1 LETEWPKKRFFL
13 GELKGKQV
21 KIPCGCV
28 AVTSDKGFTDPI
40 PVGDRPAPQDVEEG
54 EMEDDLE
61 ARRPACSKPHQVPGC
76 VVRATVAPT
85 TGWEGACRRVRSYP
99 KPRHRG
105 RCHFWEEDKEM
116 IATAPVADEGL
127 DEIIEREDGDFV
139 VVTFRN
145 KTFRLNK
152 EKARERREGKKV
164 INGLRTA
171 ELNVMPLKYH
181 EAYRI
186 YKQMK
191 ANHWEPDVIDMTK
204 DCTMWNS
211 PVLTAKERWIIE
223 MGVGYFSAAEGI
235 VGDSV
240 LHVIEDNLTAAELKH
255 ASLRWIAEESIHMD
269 SLLHIIGSLNIDQDE
284 VTAKFNDIPSIRR
297 KNEFI
302 TRQMPELK
310 MGLDLTKTGNK
321 KKFAK
326 AIFGISQVLEG
337 TQFYGLFAMILSLH
351 RQNKMTGV
359 GQMFQYTLRDESNH
373 IALGRFIFS
382 QLVAENP
389 DIWTNEFKE
398 ELRSFMEEG
407 VALEKEFVKDCLP
420 EDAVGMT
427 QKDFLDY
434 VDFNADRRLIS
445 VGLEPLSQIKSNP
458 FLWLDEVIFL
468 KKEKNFFETRVTEY
482 QTGGSMKNSSE
493 DDLI

>member
-1 LETEWPKKRFFL
+1 MTTTAVLEP
-13 GELKGKQV
+13 ELEVQE
-21 KIPCGCV
+21 
-28 AVTSDKGFTDPI
+28 
-40 PVGDRPAPQDVEEG
+40 REEG
-54 EMEDDLE
+54 N
-61 ARRPACSKPHQVPGC
+61 Q
-76 VVRATVAPT
+76 
-85 TGWEGACRRVRSYP
+85 
-99 KPRHRG
+99 
-105 RCHFWEEDKEM
+105 
-116 IATAPVADEGL
+116 
-127 DEIIEREDGDFV
+127 V

-145 KTFRLNK
+145 KTFRLDK
-152 EKARERREGKKV
+152 EKARQRRDGKKV
-164 INGLRTA
+164 INGLRSA

-204 DCTMWNS
+204 DCTLWNS
-211 PVLTAKERWIIE
+211 GGLTPKERWIIE

-284 VTAKFNDIPSIRR
+284 VTAKFNDIPSIRK
-297 KNEFI
+297 KNAFI
-302 TRQMPELK
+302 TRHMPELK
-310 MGLDLTKTGNK
+310 MGLDLTQTENK
-321 KKFAK
+321 RKFAK

-337 TQFYGLFAMILSLH
+337 TQFYALFAMILSLH
-351 RQNKMTGV
+351 RQNKMTGI

-373 IALGRFIFS
+373 IALGRYIFTK
-382 QLVAENP
+382 LIEENP
-389 DIWTNEFKE
+389 DIWTPEFRE
-398 ELRSFMEEG
+398 ELRSFMREG
-407 VALEKEFVKDCLP
+407 VELEKEFVRDCLP
-420 EDAVGMT
+420 EDTVGMT

-434 VDFNADRRLIS
+434 VDYNADRRLTS
-445 VGLEPLSQIKSNP
+445 VGLEPLSQVRANP

-482 QTGGSMKNSSE
+482 QTGGSMKNSNE